1 MGYCGHDINDGI
13 IADTETSD
21 KLLLRSLTPNIT
33 PIWIK
38 QSIFMLLND
47 LKYLTLKLCRITH
60 LCVIVSYRK
69 VELKDQSKP
78 TPLILD
84 DQGRTVDATG
94 KEIELTHRMP
104 TLKANIRAVKREQ
117 FKQQL
122 KEKPSEDLEANSFY
136 DPRVQFTPA
145 QRPKRGFK
153 FYEKGKFEKIA
164 QRLRTKVPTF
174 FPFS

>member
-1 MGYCGHDINDGI
+1 MR
-13 IADTETSD
+13 
-21 KLLLRSLTPNIT
+21 LLCNGVILKSLLIY
-33 PIWIK
+33 
-38 QSIFMLLND
+38 ML
-47 LKYLTLKLCRITH
+47 T
-60 LCVIVSYRK
+60 IVLHRK
-69 VELKDQSKP
+69 VDVKDQSKP

-122 KEKPSEDLEANSFY
+122 KEKPSEDFESNTFY
-136 DPRVQFTPA
+136 DPRVQLTPA
-145 QRPKRGFK
+145 QRQKRMFK

-164 QRLRTKVPTF
+164 QRLRTKVLA
-174 FPFS
+174 FPFYLSIQKWICILLHYSGMVNVTKMIEVEILDMCNSFFHKNFQV